1 MVAQPALTAAL
12 SRAEERWELYPIHPV
27 DDQGVC
33 TCSKGR
39 GCESP
44 GKHPMTPNG
53 IHDASS
59 DPERIKEMFARRPG
73 ANVGLRTGRS
83 SKTAVLDTDPR
94 HGGWQSLERLQA
106 EHGPL
111 PSTRLHATGGGG
123 YHHVFAFP
131 EGVEWV
137 PSRTLARGVELKADG
152 VGVVLPPSKHESG
165 GEYRV
170 LVDAPLTPL
179 PTWVLER
186 VLKPELTVHEGS
198 RESRATQPTESRF
211 ELPECIYEGTR
222 NRTLYRYGC
231 SLRAHGWNHRSILD
245 GLRHANEERCVPAL
259 DDAEVSKVAQSAASH
274 APGRAS
280 MVAPEVLE
288 ALALLHE
295 AAQRRPKSGIGAHS
309 RWAVYRALLDCAR
322 EHGWMHQGR
331 GVAVRISVR
340 LLALDSGVSKPTV
353 RSALEALDAALLVYR
368 ASHGDGMHPGVLV
381 LRVPRRAHPL
391 PSRTTPVAPPTGK
404 AVYPSPPLYR
414 TRHGYSMNKLGAAVL
429 EQIIE
434 WPGSRREE
442 LAESLEPE
450 RKPESLKRPL
460 KQLREAGL
468 VENGGVRGRYWPV
481 EGWQH
486 VLDRVRTMS
495 GEKLAEN
502 LAQQRDEREREAYRR
517 HLAELPPPTAQ
528 APACW

>member
-1 MVAQPALTAAL
+1 
-12 SRAEERWELYPIHPV
+12 
-27 DDQGVC
+27 
-33 TCSKGR
+33 
-39 GCESP
+39 
-44 GKHPMTPNG
+44 
-53 IHDASS
+53 
-59 DPERIKEMFARRPG
+59 
-73 ANVGLRTGRS
+73 
-83 SKTAVLDTDPR
+83 
-94 HGGWQSLERLQA
+94 
-106 EHGPL
+106 
-111 PSTRLHATGGGG
+111 
-123 YHHVFAFP
+123 
-131 EGVEWV
+131 
-137 PSRTLARGVELKADG
+137 
-152 VGVVLPPSKHESG
+152 
-165 GEYRV
+165 
-170 LVDAPLTPL
+170 
-179 PTWVLER
+179 
-186 VLKPELTVHEGS
+186 
-198 RESRATQPTESRF
+198 
-211 ELPECIYEGTR
+211 
-222 NRTLYRYGC
+222 
-231 SLRAHGWNHRSILD
+231 
-245 GLRHANEERCVPAL
+245 
-259 DDAEVSKVAQSAASH
+259 
-274 APGRAS
+274 
-280 MVAPEVLE
+280 
-288 ALALLHE
+288 
-295 AAQRRPKSGIGAHS
+295 
-309 RWAVYRALLDCAR
+309 
-322 EHGWMHQGR
+322 MHQGR